1 MIAWRIRW
9 NGLARRERV
18 FVASGAT
25 ILAVAFL
32 FVVAIEPAWHDR
44 MRLATELPGLR
55 DAAARV
61 EALKDTAMALRGRG
75 RSVESGAALRDAARM
90 SLARA
95 ALSATADLSPD
106 GALVVTA
113 HAVPAATL
121 LPWLE
126 FFGVIADRAITRIRW
141 EEGPELSFACCE
153 ETVIDNLMAAQPVPE
168 PGTWLMMVAGLGL
181 AGWSAS
187 RRKAG

>member
-1 MIAWRIRW
+1 MSPWRIRW

-25 ILAVAFL
+25 LLAITFL

-44 MRLATELPGLR
+44 TRLMAELPGLR

-61 EALKDTAMALRGRG
+61 EALKDTATALRGRG
-75 RSVESGAALRDAARM
+75 RSIESGAALRDAARA

-95 ALSATADLSPD
+95 ALSGTADLSPE

-126 FFGVIADRAITRIRW
+126 
-141 EEGPELSFACCE
+141 SFARDAHLRVA
-153 ETVIDNLMAAQPVPE
+153 TARIAATAAPGIVDADVRFAVP
-168 PGTWLMMVAGLGL
+168 A
-181 AGWSAS
+181 
-187 RRKAG
+187 R